1 MALLRS
7 VSLFSKP
14 VLNYHGGMKIISWNV
29 NGLRAI
35 LKKGFADAFETL
47 DADLFFIGESK
58 LSDESAVFPFEPQGY
73 HVYHSVSKVKKG
85 YSGVVLWSKE
95 EPLSVQYGLKNGLY
109 SEEGR
114 VIFAEYPSFYFLG
127 AYVPNSGEELKRLPF
142 RLEYEERLRAFMEA
156 ASKKKPIIYAGD
168 LNVAHNEIDIKNPA
182 ANRHNAGFTDEER
195 NAFTLLLSKGF
206 VDSFRYLY
214 PDTVTYSWWSYRF
227 HARERNAGWRIDYF
241 VLSESLLSKLKDSKI
256 HTEILGSDHAPIEL
270 DIDL

>member
-1 MALLRS
+1 M
-7 VSLFSKP
+7 
-14 VLNYHGGMKIISWNV
+14 NYHGDMKIISWNV

-35 LKKGFADAFETL
+35 LKKGFADAFESL
-47 DADLFFIGESK
+47 GADIFFIGESK
-58 LSDESAVFPFEPQGY
+58 LSDEGADFPFEPEGY
-73 HVYHSVSKVKKG
+73 NVYHSVSKVKKG
-85 YSGVVLWSKE
+85 YSGVALWSKE
-95 EPLSVQYGLKNGLY
+95 KPLSVQYGLDGGLY

-114 VIFAEYPSFYFLG
+114 VIFAEYASFYFLG
-127 AYVPNSGEELKRLPF
+127 VYVPNSGEELKRLPF
-142 RLEYEERLRAFMEA
+142 RLEYEDRLRSFIEA

-214 PDTVTYSWWSYRF
+214 PEAVTYSWWSYRF

-241 VLSESLLSKLKDSKI
+241 VLSESLLPKLEDSKI